1 MKRFIIPMY
10 ALILL
15 GCHHSMDS
23 WPSDGDKPE
32 VAMFVRTRNLS
43 GINGLPS
50 NYQFFV
56 YDKTLGTTARYE
68 VNPDKDNN
76 LHVKLFPGA
85 YTGYCVTNAS
95 DETVW
100 EYTAQTTPDRIY
112 LKSQTSTH
120 GTEEPRDYLLGQT
133 DFEVNETGGEVI
145 FDLNRKVGML
155 KVIIENIP
163 EWLNDLQINLSGI
176 PQKMNLEGEYTGKY
190 TITKKISPPDKNG
203 ISETSILLFPPQ
215 QQTGLTLSSE
225 SLVFITPE
233 HPIES
238 VSANRTTEIK
248 AIFQGE
254 MDKLQVDMNTR
265 LRDWD
270 SRNIKEPDWNIDL
283 PQGPCSGSGN
293 GTNLVLNPGF
303 EKEFTESVPADWKLD
318 NSGDTKRV
326 IRVTSPVKEGSY
338 AVRLEGKTYLYQDI
352 AISGGTCYQLKM
364 FVNARQSNVKW
375 RHWYTWMKGSTNL
388 KSDAIRSS
396 SYQYATEGFTDV
408 FQGQIFRAPAEA
420 NKLRIE
426 IRTYMEPVAGE
437 GLYVDGISVEPV
449 N

>member
-133 DFEVNETGGEVI
+133 DFEVNE
-145 FDLNRKVGML
+145 
-155 KVIIENIP
+155 
-163 EWLNDLQINLSGI
+163 SG
-176 PQKMNLEGEYTGKY
+176 
-190 TITKKISPPDKNG
+190 
-203 ISETSILLFPPQ
+203 
-215 QQTGLTLSSE
+215 
-225 SLVFITPE
+225 
-233 HPIES
+233 
-238 VSANRTTEIK
+238 
-248 AIFQGE
+248 
-254 MDKLQVDMNTR
+254 
-265 LRDWD
+265 
-270 SRNIKEPDWNIDL
+270 
-283 PQGPCSGSGN
+283 
-293 GTNLVLNPGF
+293 
-303 EKEFTESVPADWKLD
+303 
-318 NSGDTKRV
+318 
-326 IRVTSPVKEGSY
+326 
-338 AVRLEGKTYLYQDI
+338 
-352 AISGGTCYQLKM
+352 
-364 FVNARQSNVKW
+364 
-375 RHWYTWMKGSTNL
+375 
-388 KSDAIRSS
+388 
-396 SYQYATEGFTDV
+396 
-408 FQGQIFRAPAEA
+408 
-420 NKLRIE
+420 
-426 IRTYMEPVAGE
+426 
-437 GLYVDGISVEPV
+437 
-449 N
+449 

>member
-10 ALILL
+10 AFITIA
-15 GCHHSMDS
+15 CHHAMDS
-23 WPSDGDKPE
+23 WPTDGDKQQ

-68 VNPDKDNN
+68 VFPNKDNN
-76 LHVKLFPGA
+76 LHIKLFPGL

-95 DETVW
+95 DETLW
-100 EYTAQTTPDRIY
+100 EYTMHTTPNRIY
-112 LKSQTSTH
+112 LKSQTSTQ
-120 GTEEPRDYLLGQT
+120 GTEEAGDYLLGQT
-133 DFEVNETGGEVI
+133 DFKVNENGGNAI

-155 KVIIENIP
+155 KIIIENIP
-163 EWLNDLQINLSGI
+163 EWLTDLQINLSGI
-176 PQKMNLEGEYTGKY
+176 PQKMNLEGEYTGEY
-190 TITKKISPPDKNG
+190 TITKNISPPDKDG

-215 QQTGLTLSSE
+215 HPTGLTLSSE

-238 VSANRTTEIK
+238 ITANRTTEIK

-254 MDKLQVDMNTR
+254 TDKLQVDINTR
-265 LRDWD
+265 LIDWD
-270 SRNIKEPDWNIDL
+270 SQNIKEPDWNIDL
-283 PQGPCSGSGN
+283 PKGPCSGFGN

-303 EKEFTESVPADWKLD
+303 EKEFTESVPSEWKLD
-318 NSGDTKRV
+318 NGGDTKRV
-326 IRVTSPVKEGSY
+326 VQVTSPVKEGNY
-338 AVRLEGKTYLYQDI
+338 AVRLEGKTYLYQDL

-364 FVNARQSNVKW
+364 FVNATQNNVKW
-375 RHWYTWMKGSTNL
+375 RYWCTWMKGSTNL
-388 KSDAIRSS
+388 KSDAIRTS
-396 SYQYATEGFTDV
+396 SYQYATEGFVDV

-420 NKLRIE
+420 NKLRME
-426 IRTYMEPVAGE
+426 IRTYMEPINGE
-437 GLYVDGISVEPV
+437 GLYVDEISVEPV